1 MRGAE
6 AVREKTDEGISLF
19 KAAVLLFSLLSVLL
33 VLAFGADWLLRTDNF
48 PVRHVRFEGEF
59 KHVTQPE
66 LETAVMNV
74 VRGNFF
80 LLNLDAVK
88 ARVESLPWVYQAS
101 VRRQWPQDVHV
112 RFTEQQLAARWSNG
126 TFLNQAGD
134 VVRVTLNDPSAELPR
149 LEGPEGTGS
158 RVLEHYKKLGQIL
171 AVVGLKLE
179 HITLTPRRV
188 WRLVVT
194 NGDGDVQGRPSVGR
208 SQPPASRDIS
218 TSLYSTGGR
227 MPGATMVIVLD
238 RDQPEYKLERFAR
251 VYAQSL
257 RHQAAEIAQVDLRYA
272 NGFAV
277 QQAGAHAAGQR
288 DTPGRTDAIGTE
300 RTGAAKKG

>member
-1 MRGAE
+1 MSDAEVARGKAN
-6 AVREKTDEGISLF
+6 EGISLF
-19 KAAVLLFSLLSVLL
+19 KAAVLLFALLSGLL
-33 VLAFGADWLLRTDNF
+33 ALAFGADWLLRTDNF

-59 KHVTQPE
+59 KRVTQPE
-66 LETAVMNV
+66 LEKAVMNV

-80 LLNLDAVK
+80 LLKLDAVK
-88 ARVESLPWVYQAS
+88 ARVESLPWVYRAS

-112 RFTEQQLAARWSNG
+112 HFTEQQLAARWG
-126 TFLNQAGD
+126 DGAFLNQAGD
-134 VVRVTLNDPSAELPR
+134 VVRVTLNDPLPELPR
-149 LEGPEGTGS
+149 LEGPEGTGPQ
-158 RVLEHYKKLGQIL
+158 VLEHYKKLGQIL

-188 WRLVVT
+188 WRLGLT
-194 NGDGDVQGRPSVGR
+194 DG
-208 SQPPASRDIS
+208 
-218 TSLYSTGGR
+218 
-227 MPGATMVIVLD
+227 MVIVLD

-257 RHQAAEIAQVDLRYA
+257 RHQAVEIAQVDLRYA

-277 QQAGAHAAGQR
+277 QQAGAHTAGHR
-288 DTPGRTDAIGTE
+288 DTPGRTDAIGTG